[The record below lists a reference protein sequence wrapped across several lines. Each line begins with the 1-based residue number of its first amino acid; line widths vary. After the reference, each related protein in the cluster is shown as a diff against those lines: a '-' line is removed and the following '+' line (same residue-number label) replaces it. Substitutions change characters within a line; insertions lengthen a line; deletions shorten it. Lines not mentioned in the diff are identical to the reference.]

1 MTKGKYRETSMRKAL
16 AAQFT
21 SKYLYILIQL
31 ALTAILARLLTPK
44 QFGLVATVTIFT
56 AFFAMLSDL
65 GIAPAIVQF
74 RDLMKRELSGLI
86 TFTFLLG
93 LLLTTA
99 FWLISTPIGMFY
111 GNNDLVELCRWAS
124 PGILFSA
131 IGMVPNGLLLREKQF
146 VTIGVRLI
154 ASTAFA
160 GVLAIFLALHGF
172 GAYSLIAF
180 NVAASAVTS
189 LWSLAA
195 ARIPIGNIHFVEP
208 LRKIISYAGFQAGFG
223 FVNYFSRNLDNFVI
237 GKVLGMQPLGYY
249 DKAYK
254 LTSYPLSFLASII
267 GSVLQPYLAESQDY
281 LPYIFRQWRK
291 TAKILSLLGAPI
303 TVVLIVCAPEITTI
317 LYGTQWALSIP
328 ILQILGISAYFQIVN
343 NPTGAIFQST
353 NRTDL
358 LFAHSLVATS
368 LTVVGLA
375 IGIALGNLTAV
386 SWGIAIAYCL
396 HTLSIAYFLI
406 WKVFHENIWSYFQF
420 FAPELISG
428 TLIGVSGL
436 LLANVISLSVWPE
449 LALKLLFI
457 ALLFVVAYTF
467 SGQWKYFPRVKKE
480 SRSK

>member
-1 MTKGKYRETSMRKAL
+1 MHNNRNRPLSIRVAL
-16 AAQFT
+16 AAQFG
-21 SKYLYILIQL
+21 SKYTNVVIQL
-31 ALTAILARLLTPK
+31 AVTAILARLLSPTE
-44 QFGLVATVTIFT
+44 FGLVATVTIFT

-65 GIAPAIVQF
+65 GIAPAIIQF
-74 RDLMKRELSGLI
+74 RDLVKRDLSGLI

-93 LLLTTA
+93 LLLTA
-99 FWLISTPIGMFY
+99 VFWLISAPIGMFY

-124 PGILFSA
+124 LGILFSA
-131 IGMVPNGLLLREKQF
+131 IGMVPNGLLLREKKF
-146 VTIGVRLI
+146 ATIGLRLI

-160 GVLAIFLALHGF
+160 GALAVFLALHGF

-223 FVNYFSRNLDNFVI
+223 FINYFSRNLDNFVI

-267 GSVLQPYLAESQDY
+267 GSVLQPYLAESQDR

-328 ILQILGISAYFQIVN
+328 ILQVLGISVYFQIVN

-358 LFAHSLVATS
+358 LFAHSLVSTA
-368 LTVVGLA
+368 LTVAGLT
-375 IGIALGNLTAV
+375 IGITLGNVTAV

-396 HTLSIAYFLI
+396 HTLSIAYFLV
-406 WKVFHENIWSYFQF
+406 WKVFHENIWSYFRF
-420 FAPELISG
+420 FVPEFIAG
-428 TLIGVSGL
+428 ILIGVLGFL
-436 LLANVISLSVWPE
+436 LDNVISFSVWPE

-457 ALLFVVAYTF
+457 ALLFALAYTL
-467 SGQWKYFPRVKKE
+467 SGQWKYLPRVAKRDRLK
-480 SRSK
+480 